1 MIILDLGDKSY
12 SYYFPIP
19 VVRDE
24 GGHVKS
30 DKRDN
35 MMNGRGLRELI
46 PWLRGVRTY
55 I

>member
-35 MMNGRGLRELI
+35 LMNAEGCEN
-46 PWLRGVRTY
+46 
-55 I
+55 